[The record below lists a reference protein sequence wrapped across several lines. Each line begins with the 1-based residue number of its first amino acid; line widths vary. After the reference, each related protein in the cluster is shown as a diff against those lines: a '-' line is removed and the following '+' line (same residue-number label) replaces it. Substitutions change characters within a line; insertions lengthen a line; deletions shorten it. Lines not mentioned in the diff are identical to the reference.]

1 MAYGV
6 KYRGE
11 WRATTRG
18 IRNYVVDIL
27 QRDYTGDILP
37 IHLTGN
43 CVTLTFGEVDES
55 ELHPIKS
62 SEATITILCTEEGN
76 PYLEFF
82 TLDPAQ
88 FQVVITENDAEIWR
102 GYLATGDY
110 QQTLSRA
117 PYTVRLRAN
126 DGFGILKAMP
136 YLDGNGNK
144 FDTTVSVSS
153 LLRRLL
159 SPISE
164 SVDIWDHTP
173 VYATQTSPT
182 FDITSIPD
190 SSIYNAFGDEVPTYY
205 DVLEEVLRTFG
216 VQLFQHDG
224 ALCIRSLSM
233 LANALDSMV
242 VNPIE
247 LRGADANGLGIKSDA
262 TLSFLQPLR
271 KLSVG
276 DKETSDSVDLSGEIC
291 APTNWYSSDYYYEK
305 GGVSRHRLGFTKFGK
320 ALKVKAT
327 KYANPALLLSASWNI
342 LPTVISRS
350 ATTKITLSVDIYNSM
365 TRDVSS
371 LYMGVMLVA
380 PGGDSSDLM
389 KWVPYDESSGNIL
402 TDIEFGREAIYWDAE
417 NSKWVSIGE
426 RVALPKSGDLG
437 MQKVTLEKSNTGGL
451 RPSLSTLTKSTFTVE
466 LPEIPSITTSGV
478 TRRTWQIAVVAAMF
492 DGNVVYFSKPTVTI
506 EGAGGEDIT
515 SDSSISISNDGII
528 DEDYSPKWLVGQS
541 NVVDIF
547 HPSLVS
553 ATAVDININGYITPM
568 ADITGNGVIGKMLR
582 DLRRKSTRLIEGE
595 TDKPMKKGLNTVA
608 TYDGRYYYVNSI
620 ERDLKNGL
628 SSIQLR
634 ELLQLSEKSGDISV
648 GTLTFN
654 NIELP
659 VAMIGLERSLYY
671 LTSKNRLMRR
681 EVPDG
686 AAVHI
691 ATAELGSP
699 ILSKGVGCVVLAEG
713 TASANKVR
721 AYDDA
726 GKLVAQVDNFSDDLI
741 SWNSWLATAR
751 YDAIAQVW
759 IASNQKRSL
768 IICDSDGYVVSR
780 FECKDALSGVASEIT
795 DAEIMPY
802 NGGFYYRFY
811 IPYEENVSAPGYQ
824 VFWHCYSIHKSGEF
838 DEKIFSDN
846 IRLVSERFIAYI
858 NANNQ
863 WGLISLASKDYVV
876 DGNVRFVTFGPG
888 YSVVALNNAI
898 VVAVSENRVAVYD
911 MRNTVMKHYTL
922 GMNAGNSP
930 ICLCGDI
937 VYTRIANIPYIYQ
950 WRRVIPI
957 VGDGWKALG
966 GTREQFTFRP
976 SAGDKSVRDESAV
989 IRRIKGNTIVWS
1001 QYVRNGNFAEGTRYF
1016 SGVNS
1021 DLSMNNDGAVVV
1033 TSKIYNSVGIY
1044 SPMAE
1049 PIPSAHKVLVCMEFQ
1064 RSSDAKSN
1072 YVVYLFRKSGN
1083 YDKHIEP
1090 SITSADKMY
1099 QASIID
1105 TTDEII
1111 AVNFYPFISAPVG
1124 DTVTI
1129 YKIML
1134 FDLTDLF
1141 GAGNEPTTY
1150 EEFRQYYPDAYYPY
1164 CAPEIRSMRATGIET
1179 IGFNAFNGE
1188 YAEVIGGQAYYLG
1201 GAIDTAHF
1209 ATEIGGELE
1218 EITIPEDRL
1227 YTPSENGYI
1236 YATGSGIC
1244 INLSHSGVRN
1254 GEYESY
1260 EKNTLLLPEIAKY
1273 FPDGMHSIGD
1283 VYDEINQKWAIQRC
1297 ATRAYQQ
1304 GDENDALVKT
1314 DKINTVYMLAEPIY
1328 TLINETLQLDYKVD
1342 DFGTEKMLS
1351 NTPSSPFKADI
1362 EY

>member
-27 QRDYTGDILP
+27 QRDYAGDILP

-55 ELHPIKS
+55 ELQPIKS

-82 TLDPAQ
+82 TLDPQQ

-144 FDTTVSVSS
+144 FDTAVSVSS

-159 SPISE
+159 LPISE
-164 SVDIWDHTP
+164 SVDIWDYTP

-216 VQLFQHDG
+216 VQLFQHNG

-242 VNPIE
+242 VNPIA
-247 LRGADANGLGIKSDA
+247 LRSADANGLGIKSDA

-271 KLSVG
+271 KLSVA
-276 DKETSDSVDLSGEIC
+276 DKDTSDSVDLSGDIC
-291 APTNWYSSDYYYEK
+291 TPTNWYSGDFSDDKK
-305 GGVSRHRLGFTKFGK
+305 GVYRHSLSFAKYGK
-320 ALKVKAT
+320 ALRVKAT
-327 KYANPALLLSASWNI
+327 KYANPALLLGASWNI

-380 PGGDSSDLM
+380 PGGDPSDLM
-389 KWVPYDESSGNIL
+389 SWDSYDESPDNIL
-402 TDIEFGREAIYWDAE
+402 TDIVFGREAIYWDAE

-426 RVALPKSGDLG
+426 RVALPKSKDLG
-437 MQKVTLEKSNTGGL
+437 MQKVTLEKSNAGGL
-451 RPSLSTLTKSTFTVE
+451 RPSLSTLSKSTFTVE

-492 DGNVVYFSKPTVTI
+492 DGNVVYFSNPTITI
-506 EGAGGEDIT
+506 EGAEGEDTT
-515 SDSSISISNDGII
+515 SDSSISISKDGIT
-528 DEDYSPKWLVGQS
+528 DESYSPKWLVGQS

-553 ATAVDININGYITPM
+553 ATAVDNNINGYITPM

-620 ERDLKNGL
+620 ERDLKDGL

-634 ELLQLSEKSGDISV
+634 ELPQLSEKSGDVSV
-648 GTLTFN
+648 GTLTIN
-654 NIELP
+654 NTELP

-681 EVPDG
+681 EAPDG

-713 TASANKVR
+713 SASANKVR

-741 SWNSWLATAR
+741 SAEPWLATVR

-759 IASNQKRSL
+759 IASNQGRTL
-768 IICDSDGYVVSR
+768 VICDSDGYVVSR
-780 FECKDALSGVASEIT
+780 FECKDALWGYASEVT

-811 IPYEENVSAPGYQ
+811 IPYEENVTAPGYQ

-838 DEKIFSDN
+838 DEKILSDN

-858 NANNQ
+858 NANNR

-876 DGNVRFVTFGPG
+876 DGNVRFVTFEAG
-888 YSVVALNNAI
+888 YSVVAMNNAI
-898 VVAVSENRVAVYD
+898 VVAMSANRAAVYD

-922 GMNAGNSP
+922 GVNAGNSP
-930 ICLCGDI
+930 ICLCGDV
-937 VYTRIANIPYIYQ
+937 VYTRSANIPYIYQ

-957 VGDGWKALG
+957 VGEGWKALG

-989 IRRIKGNTIVWS
+989 IRRIKGNTSVWG
-1001 QYVRNGNFAEGTRYF
+1001 QFVDVKKAFTN
-1016 SGVNS
+1016 
-1021 DLSMNNDGAVVV
+1021 
-1033 TSKIYNSVGIY
+1033 
-1044 SPMAE
+1044 
-1049 PIPSAHKVLVCMEFQ
+1049 
-1064 RSSDAKSN
+1064 SN
-1072 YVVYLFRKSGN
+1072 YIITRNDDGSVTIKR
-1083 YDKHIEP
+1083 DP
-1090 SITSADKMY
+1090 SITSGYWCALNLEKVYRNTSHKYMFPADISVSGVQSSADYCAISVYNLTVMVGNHSNY
-1099 QASIID
+1099 RTNGRHTFCCFGSPDSSTSWQYAFYVYGVSELTIHNLQA
-1105 TTDEII
+1105 
-1111 AVNFYPFISAPVG
+1111 
-1124 DTVTI
+1124 
-1129 YKIML
+1129 
-1134 FDLTDLF
+1134 FDLTAIF

-1150 EEFRQYYPDAYYPY
+1150 EEFRQYYPDAYYPH
-1164 CAPEIRSMRATGIET
+1164 CVPEVRAMRATGIET

-1209 ATEIGGELE
+1209 ATEIVGDMT
-1218 EITIPEDRL
+1218 EITIPENRL

-1236 YATGSGIC
+1236 YATGSDIC
-1244 INLSHSGVRN
+1244 INLSYSGVRN
-1254 GEYESY
+1254 GEYEPY

-1297 ATRAYQQ
+1297 ATRAYKQ
-1304 GDENDALVKT
+1304 GDENNALVKT

-1328 TLINETLQLDYKVD
+1328 TLIIETLQLDYKVD
-1342 DFGTEKMLS
+1342 DFGTEKML
-1351 NTPSSPFKADI
+1351 NNAPSSPFKADI

>member
-27 QRDYTGDILP
+27 QRDYTGDVLP

-55 ELHPIKS
+55 ELQPIKS

-82 TLDPAQ
+82 TLDPQQ
-88 FQVVITENDAEIWR
+88 FQVVITDNDAEIWR

-164 SVDIWDHTP
+164 SIDIWDYTP

-190 SSIYNAFGDEVPTYY
+190 SSIYNAFGDEEPTYY
-205 DVLEEVLRTFG
+205 DVLEEVLKTFG

-233 LANALDSMV
+233 LANAIDSMV

-271 KLSVG
+271 KLSVA

-291 APTNWYSSDYYYEK
+291 APTNWYSGDYYYEK
-305 GGVSRHRLGFTKFGK
+305 NGLARHSLYFTKFGK
-320 ALKVKAT
+320 ALKAKAT

-350 ATTKITLSVDIYNSM
+350 ATTKITLSVDIFNAK
-365 TRDVSS
+365 TTDVSS
-371 LYMGVMLVA
+371 LYMGVLLVA
-380 PGGDSSDLM
+380 PGGDPSDLM
-389 KWVPYDESSGNIL
+389 RWEPYDESSGNIL
-402 TDIEFGREAIYWDAE
+402 TDIVFGREAIYWDAE

-437 MQKVTLEKSNTGGL
+437 MKKVTLEKSSAGGL

-466 LPEIPSITTSGV
+466 LPEIPSITTDGV

-492 DGNVVYFSKPTVTI
+492 DGNVVYFSNPTVTI
-506 EGAGGEDIT
+506 EGAEGEDIA
-515 SDSSISISNDGII
+515 SDSSISISNDGIT
-528 DEDYSPKWLVGQS
+528 DESYSPKWLVGQS

-553 ATAVDININGYITPM
+553 ATAVDNTINGYITPM

-582 DLRRKSTRLIEGE
+582 DLRRKSTLLIEGE

-620 ERDLKNGL
+620 ERELKNGL

-634 ELLQLSEKSGDISV
+634 ELLQLSEKSGDVSV
-648 GTLTFN
+648 GTLSIN
-654 NIELP
+654 NTELP

-713 TASANKVR
+713 SASANKVR

-741 SWNSWLATAR
+741 SWNSWLETAR

-768 IICDSDGYVVSR
+768 VICDSDGYVVSR
-780 FECKDALSGVASEIT
+780 FECKDALSGYASQIT

-876 DGNVRFVTFGPG
+876 DGNVRFVTFGAG
-888 YSVVALNNAI
+888 YSVVAMNNAI
-898 VVAVSENRVAVYD
+898 VVAVSANRVAVYD
-911 MRNTVMKHYTL
+911 MRNAVMKHYTL

-937 VYTRIANIPYIYQ
+937 VYARRANIPYIYQ
-950 WRRVIPI
+950 WRRVMPI

-976 SAGDKSVRDESAV
+976 SAGGKSVRDESAV
-989 IRRIKGNTIVWS
+989 IRRIKGNSVIFS
-1001 QYVRNGNFAEGTRYF
+1001 QSAGYVKFSAYKGVSITHNNNGVVELSGMLSDGTTVQ
-1016 SGVNS
+1016 SGYLSNVYGHIYLMVMEV
-1021 DLSMNNDGAVVV
+1021 LSMGDA
-1033 TSKIYNSVGIY
+1033 TSFLGGNLNVWTSTFTEAGKKWKIATSTRTSSNAFIGVYNAIGSFNGV
-1044 SPMAE
+1044 
-1049 PIPSAHKVLVCMEFQ
+1049 KFRFQ
-1064 RSSDAKSN
+1064 
-1072 YVVYLFRKSGN
+1072 
-1083 YDKHIEP
+1083 
-1090 SITSADKMY
+1090 
-1099 QASIID
+1099 Q
-1105 TTDEII
+1105 
-1111 AVNFYPFISAPVG
+1111 
-1124 DTVTI
+1124 
-1129 YKIML
+1129 
-1134 FDLTDLF
+1134 FDLTEMF
-1141 GAGNEPTTY
+1141 GAGNEPATV

-1201 GAIDTAHF
+1201 DAIDTAHF
-1209 ATEIGGELE
+1209 ATEVGGELK
-1218 EITIPEDRL
+1218 EITIPENRL

-1254 GEYESY
+1254 GEYEPY
-1260 EKNTLLLPEIAKY
+1260 EKSTLLLPEIAKY

-1304 GDENDALVKT
+1304 GDENNALVKT

-1328 TLINETLQLDYKVD
+1328 TLIAEPLQLDYKVD

-1351 NTPSSPFKADI
+1351 NAPSAPFKADI

>member
-27 QRDYTGDILP
+27 QRDYAGDILP

-55 ELHPIKS
+55 ELQPIKS

-82 TLDPAQ
+82 TLDPQQ

-144 FDTTVSVSS
+144 FDTIGSVSS

-159 SPISE
+159 LPISE
-164 SVDIWDHTP
+164 SVDIWDYTP

-190 SSIYNAFGDEVPTYY
+190 SSIYNAFGDEEPTYY

-216 VQLFQHDG
+216 VQLFQHNG
-224 ALCIRSLSM
+224 TLCVRSLSM
-233 LANALDSMV
+233 LANAIDSMV

-247 LRGADANGLGIKSDA
+247 LRGADANGLGIGSDA

-271 KLSVG
+271 KLSVA

-291 APTNWYSSDYYYEK
+291 APTNWYSGDYYYDKE
-305 GGVSRHRLGFTKFGK
+305 GIYRHRLGFTKFGK
-320 ALKVKAT
+320 VLKVKAT
-327 KYANPALLLSASWNI
+327 KIANPDLLYSASWNI

-350 ATTKITLSVDIYNSM
+350 ATTKITLSVDIYNST

-371 LYMGVMLVA
+371 LYMGVLLVA
-380 PGGDSSDLM
+380 PGGDPSDLM
-389 KWVPYDESSGNIL
+389 KWVPSVPPYPYDI
-402 TDIEFGREAIYWDAE
+402 TDLVFGREAIYWDAE
-417 NSKWVSIGE
+417 NTKWVSIGE
-426 RVALPKSGDLG
+426 RVKNPLSQNLG

-451 RPSLSTLTKSTFTVE
+451 RPSLSTLSKSTFTVE

-492 DGNVVYFSKPTVTI
+492 DGNVVYFSNPTVTI
-506 EGAGGEDIT
+506 EGAEGEDIT
-515 SDSSISISNDGII
+515 SDSSISVSNDGIT
-528 DEDYSPKWLVGQS
+528 DESYSPKWLVGQS

-620 ERDLKNGL
+620 ERDLKDGL

-634 ELLQLSEKSGDISV
+634 ELLHLSEKSGDISV
-648 GTLTFN
+648 GTLSIN
-654 NIELP
+654 NTELP

-686 AAVHI
+686 VAVHI

-741 SWNSWLATAR
+741 SAEGWLATAR

-759 IASNQKRSL
+759 IASNQGRTL

-780 FECKDALSGVASEIT
+780 FECKDALWGYASQIT

-838 DEKIFSDN
+838 DEKILSDN

-876 DGNVRFVTFGPG
+876 DGNVRFVTFGSG
-888 YSVVALNNAI
+888 YSVVAMNNAI

-922 GMNAGNSP
+922 GMNVGNSP
-930 ICLCGDI
+930 ICLCGDV
-937 VYTRIANIPYIYQ
+937 VYTRRANIPYIYQ
-950 WRRVIPI
+950 WRRVMPI

-989 IRRIKGNTIVWS
+989 IRRIKGNTIVWGQLAFPS
-1001 QYVRNGNFAEGTRYF
+1001 KYSSEGMQSKYNDDGTIELNGTKI
-1016 SGVNS
+1016 SGVYIGTVDNINAHKYLS
-1021 DLSMNNDGAVVV
+1021 VCEVLSMGNMEKFSFGNLNN
-1033 TSKIYNSVGIY
+1033 YY
-1044 SPMAE
+1044 E
-1049 PIPSAHKVLVCMEFQ
+1049 
-1064 RSSDAKSN
+1064 RSSFTGVGVK
-1072 YVVYLFRKSGN
+1072 YLFQNGGTAKTN
-1083 YDKHIEP
+1083 YIG
-1090 SITSADKMY
+1090 ITDVATGATISNVILRY
-1099 QASIID
+1099 QR
-1105 TTDEII
+1105 
-1111 AVNFYPFISAPVG
+1111 
-1124 DTVTI
+1124 
-1129 YKIML
+1129 
-1134 FDLTDLF
+1134 FDLTAIF

-1164 CAPEIRSMRATGIET
+1164 CAPEVRSMRATGIET

-1209 ATEIGGELE
+1209 ATEVGGELK
-1218 EITIPEDRL
+1218 EITIPENRL

-1254 GEYESY
+1254 GDYEPYKKS
-1260 EKNTLLLPEIAKY
+1260 TLLLPEIAKY

-1304 GDENDALVKT
+1304 GDENNALVKT

-1328 TLINETLQLDYKVD
+1328 TLINESLQLDYKVD

-1351 NTPSSPFKADI
+1351 NAPSAPFKADI